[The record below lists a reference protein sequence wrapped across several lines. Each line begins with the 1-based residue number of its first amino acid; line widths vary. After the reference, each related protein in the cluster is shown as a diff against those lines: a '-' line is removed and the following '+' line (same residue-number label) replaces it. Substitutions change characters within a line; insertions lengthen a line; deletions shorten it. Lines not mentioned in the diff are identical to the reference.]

1 MAGSPF
7 CGALDPGDQSLP
19 TENGAIIKAIR
30 PGTHPD
36 QEFKN
41 TPMAVRDLH
50 ECHIGAQA
58 VFDLGRCKTA
68 VCPNVVDGFVYVG
81 STWK

>member
-1 MAGSPF
+1 MAGSPL
-7 CGALDPGDQSLP
+7 CSALDPGDQSLP

-30 PGTHPD
+30 TGTHPD

-41 TPMAVRDLH
+41 THMAVGDLH

-58 VFDLGRCKTA
+58 VFDLRKCKTA
-68 VCPNVVDGFVYVG
+68 VCPNVVDCFVLFG